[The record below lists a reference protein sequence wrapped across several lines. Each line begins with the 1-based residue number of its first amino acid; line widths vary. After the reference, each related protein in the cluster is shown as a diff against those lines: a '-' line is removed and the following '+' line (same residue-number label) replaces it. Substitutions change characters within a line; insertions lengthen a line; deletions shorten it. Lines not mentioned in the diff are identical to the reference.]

1 MAQQG
6 DPTTPDSKKFF
17 PLFLLDPLLTK
28 KEKKKEKEVNIL
40 LTSKDCR
47 PSARKYTREKRV
59 EWERSNNSHV
69 NYLFIS
75 N

>member
-6 DPTTPDSKKFF
+6 DPTTPISKKIF
-17 PLFLLDPLLTK
+17 PLFLLDPLLTHKK
-28 KEKKKEKEVNIL
+28 KEKKKKKKKRVNIL

-59 EWERSNNSHV
+59 EWE
-69 NYLFIS
+69 
-75 N
+75 